1 MPTDDEL
8 FAEIAA
14 CNGDADKLAALMARW
29 DAEDAERER
38 RLNAPDALANAAAW
52 YAGQGLRV
60 FPVEVGGKRPLGRLA
75 PHGCKDATADTD
87 KVRAWWSA
95 EPQANIGI
103 ATGHLVDV
111 IDIDGPV
118 GYRSIA
124 PHWQMLVA
132 ESVGVVSTGSGG
144 AHIYL
149 PADERRKN
157 SVSAHLKGVDTR
169 ATGGY
174 VVAPPSRH
182 ASGRLYAWSTPLN
195 LAVSV

>member
-14 CNGDADKLAALMARW
+14 CDGDADKLAALMARW

-75 PHGCKDATADTD
+75 PHGCKDATDDLD
-87 KVRAWWSA
+87 KVRAWWAA

-124 PHWQMLVA
+124 AHWQSLVA
-132 ESVGVVSTGSGG
+132 ESVGVTSTGSGG

-149 PADERRKN
+149 PADPRRKN
-157 SVSAHLKGVDTR
+157 SVSAHLQGVDTR
-169 ATGGY
+169 AAGGY

-182 ASGRLYAWSTPLN
+182 ASGRLYAWTTPLS
-195 LAVSV
+195 LAVGV